1 MPSSPLIRYLAMLTI
16 VMTCVVTD
24 AVRPQPIAHADDVV
38 KSAPDD
44 DADDSKDADDSDA
57 DESKE
62 ASKEKKSPIKRLVE
76 IRIDPFLV
84 AARQLNVPLPGRVST
99 TQELLDRLDK
109 LAKDDEVGG
118 ILFDLDGV
126 GLSMPDIEEIRRGV
140 AKFRESGKPV
150 RAFLNSADPNG
161 YMIAAGADEI
171 AMAPC
176 GMIALPGM
184 GRVFPFMRGM
194 YQMQGIEFEVITAGA
209 FKYPGYNTSR
219 EPNKYFIQE
228 FEEIMDSWFGDYVKT
243 IADGRHLTEDETKK
257 IIDLALFQPE
267 DAKNRKLVDVIAYY
281 DDYRDRIL
289 RREKFKKSDD
299 DRSALSRVTSIQ
311 DLLTQIT
318 KEMKQAQDKYKEVG
332 PKIAVLHA
340 RGPIVDM
347 NLGSGLSSSMIMRD
361 PMVKTIE
368 EIRKNKTIR
377 AVVLHIDSPGGS
389 AYASDIIWKKLRELD
404 EEKPVIACM
413 GSVAASGGYYIAA
426 PARLIYASPSTI
438 TGSIGVIAMLQNQ
451 ASRINRMDVNVY
463 EMKRG
468 ERALLGSGHRDMSP
482 EDRKVIQDMIL
493 DTYEQFLDRVAE
505 GRKMPK
511 EEIRKLAGGRVYTG
525 RDALKIGLVDRLG
538 GINDAIA
545 AVREM
550 ADIPPSAEVKLVHYP
565 RPSSLGELA
574 ESLFG
579 LQALMGAAEA
589 ANTPAP
595 TIGLDKQFRFFGSHI
610 QPLCWTPIPDM
621 TAIFGEKT
629 DIDAALDLLGIPQPS
644 SNVPAMIP

>member
-1 MPSSPLIRYLAMLTI
+1 MPNRNLIQYLAVLSIMIAGVATDAIQPQSRALADVNVVSSPDDKS
-16 VMTCVVTD
+16 D
-24 AVRPQPIAHADDVV
+24 AD
-38 KSAPDD
+38 SED
-44 DADDSKDADDSDA
+44 DADAKKAD
-57 DESKE
+57 KPN
-62 ASKEKKSPIKRLVE
+62 PIKRLVE
-76 IRIDPFLV
+76 IRIDAFLV
-84 AARQLNVPLPGRVST
+84 PARQINVPLPGRIST
-99 TQELLDRLDK
+99 TQELIDRLDK

-126 GLSMPDIEEIRRGV
+126 GLSMPDIEELRRSI
-140 AKFRESGKPV
+140 ADFRKSGKTV
-150 RAFLNSADPNG
+150 RSFLNSGDPNSFL
-161 YMIAAGADEI
+161 IACATDEVAI
-171 AMAPC
+171 APC
-176 GMIALPGM
+176 GMLVLPGM

-219 EPNKYFIQE
+219 EPNKYFVEE
-228 FEEIMDSWFGDYVKT
+228 FEEIMDSWFGDYVKA
-243 IADGRHLTEDETKK
+243 IADGRDISEDETKN

-267 DAKNRKLVDVIAYY
+267 EAKNRKLVDVISYY

-289 RREKFKKSDD
+289 RREKFKKSADGA
-299 DRSALSRVTSIQ
+299 SALSRVTSIQ

-318 KEMKQAQDKYKEVG
+318 KEMKKAQDKYKEVG
-332 PKIAVLHA
+332 PKIAILHA

-347 NLGSGLSSSMIMRD
+347 NLGSGLSSSLIMRD
-361 PMVKTIE
+361 PFVKTLE

-377 AVVLHIDSPGGS
+377 GVVLHIDSPGGS

-413 GSVAASGGYYIAA
+413 GTVAASGGYYIAA
-426 PARLIYASPSTI
+426 PTRLIYASPSTI

-451 ASRINRMDVNVY
+451 ASRLNRMDVNMF

-482 EDRKVIQDMIL
+482 GDRKVIQDMIL
-493 DTYEQFLDRVAE
+493 DTYEQFLDRCAE

-511 EEIRKLAGGRVYTG
+511 DEIRKLAGGRVYTG

-538 GINDAIA
+538 GVNDAIG

-550 ADIPPSAEVKLVHYP
+550 ANIPPSAEIKLVHYP

-579 LQALMGAAEA
+579 MQALMGAAQA
-589 ANTPAP
+589 ADTPAP
-595 TIGLDKQFRFFGSHI
+595 TIGLDKQFRFFGRRL
-610 QPLCWTPIPDM
+610 QPLCWMPMPDM
-621 TAIFGEKT
+621 AAVFGEQT
-629 DIDAALDLLGIPQPS
+629 EFDAAFDLLGVPQS
-644 SNVPAMIP
+644 PATFPELMP

>member
-1 MPSSPLIRYLAMLTI
+1 MPNRNLIQYLAVLSIMIAGVATDAIQSQSRARADVNVVSSP
-16 VMTCVVTD
+16 
-24 AVRPQPIAHADDVV
+24 DD
-38 KSAPDD
+38 KS
-44 DADDSKDADDSDA
+44 DADDDEKDA
-57 DESKE
+57 E
-62 ASKEKKSPIKRLVE
+62 AKKAEKPNPIKKLVE
-76 IRIDPFLV
+76 IRIDAFLV
-84 AARQLNVPLPGRVST
+84 PARQINVPLPGRIST
-99 TQELLDRLDK
+99 TQELIDRLDK
-109 LAKDDEVGG
+109 LARDDEVGG

-126 GLSMPDIEEIRRGV
+126 GLSMPDIEELRRSI
-140 AKFRESGKPV
+140 ADFRKSGKTV
-150 RAFLNSADPNG
+150 RSFLNSGDPNSFL
-161 YMIAAGADEI
+161 IACATDEV

-176 GMIALPGM
+176 GMLALPGM

-219 EPNKYFIQE
+219 EPNRYFVEE
-228 FEEIMDSWFGDYVKT
+228 FEEIMDSWFGDYVKA
-243 IADGRHLTEDETKK
+243 IADGRNISEDETKN

-267 DAKNRKLVDVIAYY
+267 DAKNRKLVDVISYY

-289 RREKFKKSDD
+289 RREKFKKSADGA
-299 DRSALSRVTSIQ
+299 SALSRVTSIQ

-318 KEMKQAQDKYKEVG
+318 KEMKKAQDKYKEVG
-332 PKIAVLHA
+332 PKIAILHA

-347 NLGSGLSSSMIMRD
+347 NLGSGLSSSLIMRD
-361 PMVKTIE
+361 PFVKTLE

-377 AVVLHIDSPGGS
+377 GVVLHIDSPGGS

-413 GSVAASGGYYIAA
+413 GTVAASGGCYIAA
-426 PARLIYASPSTI
+426 PTRLIYASPSTI

-451 ASRINRMDVNVY
+451 ASRLNRMDVNMF

-482 EDRKVIQDMIL
+482 GDRKVIQDMIL
-493 DTYEQFLDRVAE
+493 DTYEQFLDRCAE

-511 EEIRKLAGGRVYTG
+511 DEIRKLAGGRVYTG

-538 GINDAIA
+538 GINDAIG

-550 ADIPPSAEVKLVHYP
+550 ANIPPSAEIKLVHYP

-579 LQALMGAAEA
+579 MQALMGAAQA
-589 ANTPAP
+589 ADTPAP
-595 TIGLDKQFRFFGSHI
+595 TIGLDKQFRFFGRRL
-610 QPLCWTPIPDM
+610 QPLCWMPMPDM
-621 TAIFGEKT
+621 SAVFGPQTEF
-629 DIDAALDLLGIPQPS
+629 DAAFDILGVPQSPATF
-644 SNVPAMIP
+644 PAMMP

>member
-1 MPSSPLIRYLAMLTI
+1 MPDSKLVRSLAVLAITFSC
-16 VMTCVVTD
+16 VMTGGFTPPPN
-24 AVRPQPIAHADDVV
+24 ARADG
-38 KSAPDD
+38 ALNAGPDD
-44 DADDSKDADDSDA
+44 KQDAANDDAEA
-57 DESKE
+57 DEKDQGD
-62 ASKEKKSPIKRLVE
+62 KDKKSPIKRLVE

-84 AARQLNVPLPGRVST
+84 SARQLNVPLPGRVRT

-109 LAKDDEVGG
+109 LAEDDEVGG
-118 ILFDLDGV
+118 ILFDFDGV
-126 GLSMPDIEEIRRGV
+126 GLSTPEIEDLHRAIVR
-140 AKFRESGKPV
+140 FRKSGKSV

-161 YMIAAGADEI
+161 YLLACAADEI
-171 AMAPC
+171 AIAPC
-176 GMIALPGM
+176 GMLALPGM

-194 YQMQGIEFEVITAGA
+194 YQLQGIEYEVITAGA

-219 EPNKYFIQE
+219 EPNKYFIEE
-228 FEEIMDSWFGDYVKT
+228 FEEIMDSLFGDYVKT
-243 IADGRHLTEDETKK
+243 IADGRGLTEDETKD

-267 DAKNRKLVDVIAYY
+267 DAKNRKLVDVISYY
-281 DDYRDRIL
+281 DEYRDRIL
-289 RREKFKKSDD
+289 RREKFKKSVGDG
-299 DRSALSRVTSIQ
+299 SALSRVTSIQ

-318 KEMKQAQDKYKEVG
+318 KEMRKAQDKYKEVG
-332 PKIAVLHA
+332 PKIAIIHA

-347 NLGSGLSSSMIMRD
+347 NLGTGLSSSLIMRD
-361 PMVKTIE
+361 AMVDTIE
-368 EIRKNKTIR
+368 EVRKNKTIR

-404 EEKPVIACM
+404 EEKPVVACM

-426 PARLIYASPSTI
+426 PTRLIFASPSTI

-451 ASRINRMDVNVY
+451 ASRINRMDVNLY

-468 ERALLGSGHRDMSP
+468 KRALLGSSHKDMTP
-482 EDRKVIQDMIL
+482 EDRQVIQDMIL

-511 EEIRKLAGGRVYTG
+511 DEVRKVAGGRVYTG

-538 GINDAIA
+538 GVDDAVA

-550 ADIPPSAEVKLVHYP
+550 VDIPPSAEVKLVHYP

-579 LQALMGAAEA
+579 LQALMGAAQA
-589 ANTPAP
+589 ADSPAP
-595 TIGLDKQFRFFGSHI
+595 TISLDKQVRFFGRQI
-610 QPLCWTPIPDM
+610 QPLCWMPIPDM
-621 TAIFGEKT
+621 AAIFSQPSET
-629 DIDAALDLLGIPQPS
+629 EAALDLLGLSPAS
-644 SNVPAMIP
+644 SSKTPALLP